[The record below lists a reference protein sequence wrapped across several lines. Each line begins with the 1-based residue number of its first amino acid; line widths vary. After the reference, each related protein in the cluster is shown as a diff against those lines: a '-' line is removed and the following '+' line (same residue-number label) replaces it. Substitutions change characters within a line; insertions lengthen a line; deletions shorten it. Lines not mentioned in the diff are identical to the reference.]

1 MICSK
6 CNAELDI
13 QHKFCPQC
21 GEALV
26 KGGDSIVPAMFSAV
40 RREPKHWTSNR
51 KTVGGLVVLAVI
63 VLGTLLMVRNSGSS
77 NKGNT
82 ANASVVPPEASASST
97 AKAGAEP
104 AEPPKP
110 QMPSVSGITLR
121 PYDLLKNPYQAKEKL
136 VLLDLNSRPVLYGG
150 AVIQYS
156 GPVNPA
162 MGARFGLMALRLD
175 RMADENVA
183 LYNIMGI
190 EAGASDGDTLGQLAV
205 VLPEGTTEL
214 RLDQNWMVEPLGPLK
229 GTNYVGADIQIP
241 AVRFWRYV
249 GNGGESTEL
258 TVPPQS
264 HGTAGEPV
272 EWQPVGPPPPPGPD
286 AQRLS
291 VLGLK
296 GGITKQQAFNLLA
309 NAGFTAD
316 GCEDKGNG
324 YQWCTN
330 VKDGTREVKT
340 VFFRDELEHIVYT
353 FPDSE
358 YTALRKSYLALFGPP
373 KGLSNNGTLVWGSMA
388 GGADLTLG
396 ERVDRTGAYVMLA
409 FHGGLAEQ
417 YMKHLAQSAAQSA
430 R

>member
-1 MICSK
+1 MICNNCK
-6 CNAELDI
+6 TEVDAR
-13 QHKFCPQC
+13 HRFCPQC
-21 GEALV
+21 GAAISSAEPSVPVLFAAS
-26 KGGDSIVPAMFSAV
+26 GPTTQRSADSTKIIV
-40 RREPKHWTSNR
+40 
-51 KTVGGLVVLAVI
+51 GLILAAAAILVI
-63 VLGTLLMVRNSGSS
+63 VLIAGNASSS
-77 NKGNT
+77 NRGSAQST
-82 ANASVVPPEASASST
+82 SSAAPMASSSQT
-97 AKAGAEP
+97 TQAGAEP

-136 VLLDLNSRPVLYGG
+136 VLLDLNSRPVLYDG

-162 MGARFGLMALRLD
+162 IGARFGLMALRLD

-190 EAGASDGDTLGQLAV
+190 EAGGSDGNTLGQLAV
-205 VLPEGTTEL
+205 VLPDGTTEL
-214 RLDQNWMVEPLGPLK
+214 RLDRNWMVEPLGPLK
-229 GTNYVGADIQIP
+229 GTNYLGADIQIP

-249 GNGGESTEL
+249 GNGDESTEL

-264 HGTAGEPV
+264 HGTPGEPV
-272 EWQPVGPPPPPGPD
+272 EWQPDGPPPPPGPD

-330 VKDGTREVKT
+330 VKDTRGEVKT
-340 VFFRDELEHIVYT
+340 VFFRDELEHIDYT

-358 YTALRKSYLALFGPP
+358 YAALRKSYLAVFGPP
-373 KGLSNNGTLVWGSMA
+373 NGLPNNGTLVWGSWA

-396 ERVDRTGAYVMLA
+396 ETVDRTRAYACSPFMV
-409 FHGGLAEQ
+409 GW
-417 YMKHLAQSAAQSA
+417 
-430 R
+430 RINT

>member
-1 MICSK
+1 M
-6 CNAELDI
+6 
-13 QHKFCPQC
+13 PQ
-21 GEALV
+21 
-26 KGGDSIVPAMFSAV
+26 
-40 RREPKHWTSNR
+40 
-51 KTVGGLVVLAVI
+51 
-63 VLGTLLMVRNSGSS
+63 
-77 NKGNT
+77 
-82 ANASVVPPEASASST
+82 
-97 AKAGAEP
+97 
-104 AEPPKP
+104 
-110 QMPSVSGITLR
+110 VSGITLH
-121 PYDLLKNPYQAKEKL
+121 PYDLLKNPYQAKERL
-136 VLLDLNSRPVLYGG
+136 VQLELNSRPVLYGG

-162 MGARFGLMALRLD
+162 IGARFGLMALRLD

-190 EAGASDGDTLGQLAV
+190 EAGASDGDSLGQLAV

-214 RLDQNWMVEPLGPLK
+214 RLDRNWMVEPLGPLK

-241 AVRFWRYV
+241 AVRFWRYA
-249 GNGGESTEL
+249 GNGDESTEL

-264 HGTAGEPV
+264 HGTPGEPV
-272 EWQPVGPPPPPGPD
+272 DWQPDGPPPPPGPD

-291 VLGLK
+291 ILGLK
-296 GGITKQQAFNLLA
+296 GGKTKQQAFNLLA

-358 YTALRKSYLALFGPP
+358 YTALRKSYLDLFGPP

-409 FHGGLAEQ
+409 FHGGLADQ

>member
-1 MICSK
+1 ME
-6 CNAELDI
+6 CNRCGAQLDV
-13 QHKFCPQC
+13 QQKFCPQC
-21 GEALV
+21 GTAAAKDGQCV
-26 KGGDSIVPAMFSAV
+26 VPAMFSTSAL
-40 RREPKHWTSNR
+40 ESKHSPNMG
-51 KTVGGLVVLAVI
+51 KTIGGLLLLAAIVLVI
-63 VLGTLLMVRNSGSS
+63 VLVLENAGSS
-77 NKGNT
+77 GKGSDSNT
-82 ANASVVPPEASASST
+82 SGASS
-97 AKAGAEP
+97 AASSSNAGASP
-104 AEPPKP
+104 SPVPLKP
-110 QMPSVSGITLR
+110 QAPPPSGLTLH

-136 VLLDLNSRPVLYGG
+136 VLLDLNSRPVLYDG

-162 MGARFGLMALRLD
+162 IGARFGLMALRLD

-190 EAGASDGDTLGQLAV
+190 EAGESDGDTLGQLAV

-214 RLDQNWMVEPLGPLK
+214 RLDRNWMVEPLGPLK

-264 HGTAGEPV
+264 HGTPGEPV
-272 EWQPVGPPPPPGPD
+272 DWQPDGPPPPPGPD

-291 VLGLK
+291 ILGLK

-330 VKDGTREVKT
+330 IKDGTRGVKT
-340 VFFRDELEHIVYT
+340 VFFKDELEHIDYT

-358 YTALRKSYLALFGPP
+358 YTALRKSYLDLFGPP
-373 KGLSNNGTLVWGSMA
+373 RGLSNNGTLVWGSMA

-396 ERVDRTGAYVMLA
+396 ERVDRTGAFVMLA
-409 FHGGLAEQ
+409 FYGGLADQ
-417 YMKHLAQSAAQSA
+417 YMKHLAPSAAQSA

>member
-40 RREPKHWTSNR
+40 RREPKRWTSNK

-63 VLGTLLMVRNSGSS
+63 ILGTGLMVRNSGSS

-82 ANASVVPPEASASST
+82 ANASVVPPEASTSST
-97 AKAGAEP
+97 AQAGAEP

-136 VLLDLNSRPVLYGG
+136 VLLDLNSRPVLYDG

-156 GPVNPA
+156 GPVNPTI
-162 MGARFGLMALRLD
+162 GARFGLMALRLD
-175 RMADENVA
+175 RMADANVA

-190 EAGASDGDTLGQLAV
+190 EAGGSDGDTLGQLAV
-205 VLPEGTTEL
+205 ALPDGTTEL
-214 RLDQNWMVEPLGPLK
+214 RLDRNWMVEPLGPLK
-229 GTNYVGADIQIP
+229 GTNYLGADIQIP
-241 AVRFWRYV
+241 AVRFWRYASD
-249 GNGGESTEL
+249 GDESTEL
-258 TVPPQS
+258 AVPPQS
-264 HGTAGEPV
+264 RGTAGEPV
-272 EWQPVGPPPPPGPD
+272 EWQPDGPLPPPGPD

-296 GGITKQQAFNLLA
+296 GGMKKQQALDLLA
-309 NAGFTAD
+309 NAGFAEN

-324 YQWCTN
+324 FQWCKST
-330 VKDGTREVKT
+330 KDSGREVKT
-340 VFFRDELEHIVYT
+340 VFFRDELEHIDYT

-358 YTALRKSYLALFGPP
+358 YDDVRKSFLALYGPAKELP
-373 KGLSNNGTLVWGSMA
+373 NKWGLGWGSMT

-409 FHGGLAEQ
+409 FHGGLADQ

>member
-1 MICSK
+1 MCCSRDVFYFSFGV
-6 CNAELDI
+6 ETFSE
-13 QHKFCPQC
+13 H
-21 GEALV
+21 GEDYRWAIAAR
-26 KGGDSIVPAMFSAV
+26 GDSACYRARFRECWFLWQRERFKHVRCFLGCKFVECRRKPFPRASQAAGTTAV
-40 RREPKHWTSNR
+40 
-51 KTVGGLVVLAVI
+51 GL
-63 VLGTLLMVRNSGSS
+63 TLH
-77 NKGNT
+77 
-82 ANASVVPPEASASST
+82 
-97 AKAGAEP
+97 
-104 AEPPKP
+104 
-110 QMPSVSGITLR
+110 

-136 VLLDLNSRPVLYGG
+136 VLLDLNSRPVLYDG

-162 MGARFGLMALRLD
+162 IGARFGLMALRLD

-190 EAGASDGDTLGQLAV
+190 EAGESDGDTLGQLAV

-214 RLDQNWMVEPLGPLK
+214 RLDRNWMVEPLGPLK

-264 HGTAGEPV
+264 HGTPGEPV
-272 EWQPVGPPPPPGPD
+272 DWQPDGPPPPPGPD

-291 VLGLK
+291 ILGLK

-330 VKDGTREVKT
+330 IKDGTRGVKT
-340 VFFRDELEHIVYT
+340 VFFRDELEHIDYT

-358 YTALRKSYLALFGPP
+358 YTALRKSYLD
-373 KGLSNNGTLVWGSMA
+373 LSDLQEVFQITAHWY
-388 GGADLTLG
+388 GGAWR
-396 ERVDRTGAYVMLA
+396 E
-409 FHGGLAEQ
+409 EQ
-417 YMKHLAQSAAQSA
+417 T
-430 R
+430 

>member
-1 MICSK
+1 MICPNCGTK
-6 CNAELDI
+6 LDD

-21 GEALV
+21 GITAT
-26 KGGDSIVPAMFSAV
+26 KGGESIVPAVFSASALGQN
-40 RREPKHWTSNR
+40 HSANR
-51 KTVGGLVVLAVI
+51 GKIIGGVALIATILLVIALVV
-63 VLGTLLMVRNSGSS
+63 GNSGSS
-77 NKGNT
+77 EKGSTPNSPSGSQVPTSSNT
-82 ANASVVPPEASASST
+82 PT
-97 AKAGAEP
+97 KALS
-104 AEPPKP
+104 EPPKP
-110 QMPSVSGITLR
+110 QAPPLSGLILH

-136 VLLDLNSRPVLYGG
+136 VLLDLNSRPVLYDG

-156 GPVNPA
+156 GPVNPTI
-162 MGARFGLMALRLD
+162 GARFGLMALRLD

-190 EAGASDGDTLGQLAV
+190 EAGASYGDTLGQLAV
-205 VLPEGTTEL
+205 ALPDGTTEL
-214 RLDQNWMVEPLGPLK
+214 RLDRNWMVEPLGPLK

-249 GNGGESTEL
+249 GNGDESTEL

-264 HGTAGEPV
+264 HETPGEPV
-272 EWQPVGPPPPPGPD
+272 DWQPDGPPPPPGPD

-291 VLGLK
+291 ILGLK

-330 VKDGTREVKT
+330 VKDGTREVKA

-358 YTALRKSYLALFGPP
+358 YTALRKSYLDLFGPP
-373 KGLSNNGTLVWGSMA
+373 NGLPNNGTLVWGSMA
-388 GGADLTLG
+388 GGAVLTLG
-396 ERVDRTGAYVMLA
+396 ERVDRTGAFVMLA
-409 FHGGLAEQ
+409 FQGGLADQ

>member
-26 KGGDSIVPAMFSAV
+26 EGGDSIVPAMYSAV
-40 RREPKHWTSNR
+40 RREPKRWTSNR

-63 VLGTLLMVRNSGSS
+63 ILGTVLMVRNSGSS

-82 ANASVVPPEASASST
+82 ANASVVSPQASTSST
-97 AKAGAEP
+97 AHAGAEP

-110 QMPSVSGITLR
+110 QMPSVSGITLH

-136 VLLDLNSRPVLYGG
+136 VLLDLNSRPVLYDG

-162 MGARFGLMALRLD
+162 IGARFGLMALRLD

-190 EAGASDGDTLGQLAV
+190 EAGASDGGTLGQLAV
-205 VLPEGTTEL
+205 ALPEGTTEL
-214 RLDQNWMVEPLGPLK
+214 RLDRNWMVEPLGPLK

-249 GNGGESTEL
+249 GNGGESTGL

-264 HGTAGEPV
+264 HGTPGEPV
-272 EWQPVGPPPPPGPD
+272 DWQPDGPPPPPGPD

-291 VLGLK
+291 ILGLK

-309 NAGFTAD
+309 DAGFTAD

-330 VKDGTREVKT
+330 VKDGVREVKT
-340 VFFRDELEHIVYT
+340 VFFRDELEHIDYT

-358 YTALRKSYLALFGPP
+358 YTALRKSYVALFGPP
-373 KGLSNNGTLVWGSMA
+373 RGLSNNGTLVWGSMA

-396 ERVDRTGAYVMLA
+396 ERVDRTGAFVMLA
-409 FHGGLAEQ
+409 FYGGLADQ
-417 YMKHLAQSAAQSA
+417 YMKHLAQSVAQSA